1 MAATRTKKG
10 TLSSQ
15 KRLLTGTKK
24 GTRRGAIT
32 SRHTGQGALLGVG
45 LFEKLDGA
53 GGGDEEGG
61 TGALLIGELALGEH
75 LDMAE
80 LGHGDV
86 ALGEDRLGVVEG
98 DAGLAGDAIGD
109 ALLEFLACIGIHL
122 GQAVVFEDGDAD
134 IEGRTCIV
142 VVSDEAEFAG
152 ETEDEFTFHLVGGD
166 VVEGAYH
173 VGLGGGAYEEGEQGL
188 LLGGKMVEHELQLC
202 TIVGH
207 IVGFAT
213 DEVGTTLTNAEDLV
227 GNQLGLLCLAAGLEE
242 IAGHHI
248 GGLELQG
255 SGLLGLRW
263 CRNRRSRWFGLLV
276 DGPEAAVVGEIEGGK
291 GDLVAEIDVIGA
303 GAVGLGGTTELY
315 LGDFP
320 VDLVFLSHVLEAEIL
335 LGIHGE
341 LSGHDLGAVGRDL
354 DLDFGGGQ
362 AIGEAVVEVVTDGD
376 LLDGLGEGAC
386 GEEGGEE
393 GEGYFHWELGMM
405 GSHGWLRRGHGG
417 ADGTNARDGR
427 AAKNGC

>member
-1 MAATRTKKG
+1 
-10 TLSSQ
+10 
-15 KRLLTGTKK
+15 
-24 GTRRGAIT
+24 
-32 SRHTGQGALLGVG
+32 
-45 LFEKLDGA
+45 
-53 GGGDEEGG
+53 
-61 TGALLIGELALGEH
+61 
-75 LDMAE
+75 
-80 LGHGDV
+80 
-86 ALGEDRLGVVEG
+86 
-98 DAGLAGDAIGD
+98 
-109 ALLEFLACIGIHL
+109 
-122 GQAVVFEDGDAD
+122 
-134 IEGRTCIV
+134 
-142 VVSDEAEFAG
+142 
-152 ETEDEFTFHLVGGD
+152 
-166 VVEGAYH
+166 
-173 VGLGGGAYEEGEQGL
+173 
-188 LLGGKMVEHELQLC
+188 MVEHELQLRA
-202 TIVGH
+202 IVGH

-227 GNQLGLLCLAAGLEE
+227 GNQLGLLCLASGLKE
-242 IAGHHI
+242 IAGHHV

-276 DGPEAAVVGEIEGGK
+276 DGPEATVVGEIEGGK
-291 GDLVAEIDVIGA
+291 GDFVAEIDVIGA

-376 LLDGLGEGAC
+376 LLDCLGEGAC

-405 GSHGWLRRGHGG
+405 GSHGWLRRRHGG
-417 ADGTNARDGR
+417 ADGTNAGGHAEQPKTAADGDR
-427 AAKNGC
+427 EGQPKMAADGDTGEADGTNARTRGAEGDAGQTGRTQGLKKTGGAGGRRGCG